1 MEKRQSGGRPSDK
14 PQKSNNQRSGSAANQ
29 KQNRPPNRPSQSM
42 NSQKRPPNKPSQ
54 SVNSQKR
61 PPNKPVQSA
70 NTQKAKNPNNSPQ
83 PNTNRSAQQK
93 KTVHKPSSQA
103 VRKPTPS
110 QQNSQKTNTQYQKPK
125 PQRPQQKKPVQQH
138 TIPQADVDR
147 QAQEILNKPK
157 KSSRQQDYSKPL
169 APAKEP
175 ISPYKRKMKRVL
187 FYMITIVILFAVCCV
202 LSLTVFF
209 KIDNIEVEGK
219 TRYNTDDIIASC
231 MINKGDNLI
240 LCSTGGGEDKIKND
254 FPYIE
259 EVNIEKKLFN
269 TIIINV
275 TEAKPTSVIESK
287 GQYVVLGKTGKI
299 IEIDKEKK
307 YSVPTVLGAEL
318 ENVKLSSTVKYKD
331 KNVKKYVDDIL
342 AAVSETGIKN
352 IETVDISNLSKI
364 ALIRKNG
371 FKIIIGT
378 PENVGY
384 KLKTAKAIMDGNVKD
399 SDSTGVLD
407 VSLASAD
414 GGKSYLKD
422 GAAAESSVQSSKTEN
437 SKTESSQSENSKTEE
452 SSQESTSDESS
463 EEASNEQ
470 SDESSDESSGE
481 TSTEQSDEPSDESS
495 GETSTEQSDEPS
507 DESSEE
513 TAE

>member
-1 MEKRQSGGRPSDK
+1 MVKVEKRQSGGRPSDK
-14 PQKSNNQRSGSAANQ
+14 PQKSNNQRSGSAAGQ
-29 KQNRPPNRPSQSM
+29 RQNRPP
-42 NSQKRPPNKPSQ
+42 Q
-54 SVNSQKR
+54 SVNTQKR
-61 PPNKPVQSA
+61 QPNRPVQSS
-70 NTQKAKNPNNSPQ
+70 NTQKSKNSGTDSSLNK
-83 PNTNRSAQQK
+83 NRSSQQK
-93 KTVHKPSSQA
+93 KTVHKPTSQPTH
-103 VRKPTPS
+103 KSTPS
-110 QQNSQKTNTQYQKPK
+110 QRNLQQNSTQYQKPK
-125 PQRPQQKKPVQQH
+125 QQRPPQKKPVQQR

-147 QAQEILNKPK
+147 QAEEILNKPK
-157 KSSRQQDYSKPL
+157 KSTRQQNYSKPL

-187 FYMITIVILFAVCCV
+187 FYFITIVILFAVCCV

-209 KIDNIEVEGK
+209 KIDNIEVQGK
-219 TRYNTDDIIASC
+219 TRYDKNDIIASC
-231 MINKGDNLI
+231 LINKGDNLI

-287 GQYVVLGKTGKI
+287 GQYVVLSKTGKI

-342 AAVSETGIKN
+342 AAVGKTGIKN

-364 ALIRKNG
+364 TLIRKNG

-378 PENVGY
+378 PENVEY

-399 SDSTGVLD
+399 SDSTGILD

-422 GAAAESSVQSSKTEN
+422 GATAESSVQSSKP
-437 SKTESSQSENSKTEE
+437 ESSSAESSKPENSKTEE
-452 SSQESTSDESS
+452 SSSDESSKEISEETSEETSSEQSDETSEETSSEQPDESS
-463 EEASNEQ
+463 EEAPS
-470 SDESSDESSGE
+470 
-481 TSTEQSDEPSDESS
+481 EPSS
-495 GETSTEQSDEPS
+495 
-507 DESSEE
+507 ESSEE
-513 TAE
+513 TDE

>member
-14 PQKSNNQRSGSAANQ
+14 VQKNNNQRSDSAAGQ
-29 KQNRPPNRPSQSM
+29 RQNRPPNRPVQSV
-42 NSQKRPPNKPSQ
+42 NIQKRPPN
-54 SVNSQKR
+54 R
-61 PPNKPVQSA
+61 PVQSSNA
-70 NTQKAKNPNNSPQ
+70 QKSKNPNTNPQ
-83 PNTNRSAQQK
+83 QNKARSLQQQ
-93 KTVHKPSSQA
+93 KTVHKQA
-103 VRKPTPS
+103 LQPTRKPTPS
-110 QQNSQKTNTQYQKPK
+110 QQNLQKNNTKHQKSK
-125 PQRPQQKKPVQQH
+125 QQRPPQKKTVQQRA
-138 TIPQADVDR
+138 IPQADVDR

-187 FYMITIVILFAVCCV
+187 FYVITIVILFVVCCV

-209 KIDNIEVEGK
+209 KIDNIEVQGK
-219 TRYNTDDIIASC
+219 TRYDTNDIIASC
-231 MINKGDNLI
+231 LINKGDNLI

-259 EVNIEKKLFN
+259 EVSIEKKLFN

-342 AAVSETGIKN
+342 ASVTEAGIKN
-352 IETVDISNLSKI
+352 IETLDISNLSKI
-364 ALIRKNG
+364 TL
-371 FKIIIGT
+371 
-378 PENVGY
+378 
-384 KLKTAKAIMDGNVKD
+384 
-399 SDSTGVLD
+399 
-407 VSLASAD
+407 
-414 GGKSYLKD
+414 
-422 GAAAESSVQSSKTEN
+422 
-437 SKTESSQSENSKTEE
+437 
-452 SSQESTSDESS
+452 
-463 EEASNEQ
+463 
-470 SDESSDESSGE
+470 
-481 TSTEQSDEPSDESS
+481 
-495 GETSTEQSDEPS
+495 
-507 DESSEE
+507 
-513 TAE
+513 

>member
-14 PQKSNNQRSGSAANQ
+14 PQKSNNQRSGSAASQ
-29 KQNRPPNRPSQSM
+29 KQNRPPNRPPNRPTQSV
-42 NSQKRPPNKPSQ
+42 NTQKRPPNRPVQ
-54 SVNSQKR
+54 SSNTQKSKNFSTN
-61 PPNKPVQSA
+61 PQPNKP
-70 NTQKAKNPNNSPQ
+70 
-83 PNTNRSAQQK
+83 RSSQQQ
-93 KTVHKPSSQA
+93 KTVHKPTS
-103 VRKPTPS
+103 S
-110 QQNSQKTNTQYQKPK
+110 QQNLQKNNTQYQKPK
-125 PQRPQQKKPVQQH
+125 QQRLPQKKPVQQRS
-138 TIPQADVDR
+138 ISQADVDI
-147 QAQEILNKPK
+147 QAEEILNKPRK
-157 KSSRQQDYSKPL
+157 LTRQQEYSKPL

-187 FYMITIVILFAVCCV
+187 FYMVTIVILFAVCCV

-219 TRYNTDDIIASC
+219 TRYEKDDIISSC
-231 MINKGDNLI
+231 LINKGDNLI
-240 LCSTGGGEDKIKND
+240 LCNTGSGEDRIKND

-259 EVNIEKKLFN
+259 EVSIEKKLFN
-269 TIIINV
+269 TIIITV

-318 ENVKLSSTVKYKD
+318 EKVKLSSTVKYKD
-331 KNVKKYVDDIL
+331 DNVSKYVDDIL

-364 ALIRKNG
+364 TLIRKNG

-378 PENVGY
+378 PEDVEY
-384 KLKTAKAIMDGNVKD
+384 KLRTAKAIMDGNVKD

-422 GAAAESSVQSSKTEN
+422 GASAESSVQSSKPEN
-437 SKTESSQSENSKTEE
+437 SKTESSKPESSKTEE
-452 SSQESTSDESS
+452 SSS
-463 EEASNEQ
+463 A
-470 SDESSDESSGE
+470 ESSGE
-481 TSTEQSDEPSDESS
+481 TSS
-495 GETSTEQSDEPS
+495 EPS

-513 TAE
+513 TSQESSAESSEETSQESSDESSEDTSSEPSEESSEETGE

>member
-1 MEKRQSGGRPSDK
+1 MVKVEKRQSGGRPSDK
-14 PQKSNNQRSGSAANQ
+14 PQKSNNQRSGSAAGQ
-29 KQNRPPNRPSQSM
+29 RQNRPPQSVNTQKRQPNRPVQSSNTQKSKNSVNDSSLNKNRPS
-42 NSQKRPPNKPSQ
+42 K
-54 SVNSQKR
+54 
-61 PPNKPVQSA
+61 
-70 NTQKAKNPNNSPQ
+70 
-83 PNTNRSAQQK
+83 QQ
-93 KTVHKPSSQA
+93 KTVHKPISQPTH
-103 VRKPTPS
+103 KPTPS
-110 QQNSQKTNTQYQKPK
+110 QRNSQQNNTQYQKPK
-125 PQRPQQKKPVQQH
+125 QQRPPRKKPVQQR
-138 TIPQADVDR
+138 TIPQSDVDI
-147 QAQEILNKPK
+147 QAEEILNKPK
-157 KSSRQQDYSKPL
+157 KSTRQQDYSKPL
-169 APAKEP
+169 TPAKEP

-187 FYMITIVILFAVCCV
+187 FYFMTIVILFAVCCV

-209 KIDNIEVEGK
+209 KIDNIEVQGK
-219 TRYNTDDIIASC
+219 TRYDKDDIIASC
-231 MINKGDNLI
+231 LINKGDNLI

-259 EVNIEKKLFN
+259 EVSIEKKLFN

-287 GQYVVLGKTGKI
+287 GQYVVLSKTGKI

-342 AAVSETGIKN
+342 AAVGETGIKN

-364 ALIRKNG
+364 TLIRKNG

-378 PENVGY
+378 PENVEY

-399 SDSTGVLD
+399 SDSTGILD

-422 GAAAESSVQSSKTEN
+422 GAAAESSLQSSKPEN
-437 SKTESSQSENSKTEE
+437 SSAESSKPEESKTEE
-452 SSQESTSDESS
+452 SSQESSSEETSEEKSSEPSDESS
-463 EEASNEQ
+463 EETSSEQ
-470 SDESSDESSGE
+470 SGETSEETLSEQPDESSDEASSK
-481 TSTEQSDEPSDESS
+481 
-495 GETSTEQSDEPS
+495 PS